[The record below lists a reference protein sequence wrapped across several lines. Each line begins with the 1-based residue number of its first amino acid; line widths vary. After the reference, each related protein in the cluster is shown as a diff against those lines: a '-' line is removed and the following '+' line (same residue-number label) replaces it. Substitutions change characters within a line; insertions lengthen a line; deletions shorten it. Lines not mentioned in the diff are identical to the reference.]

1 MINYNY
7 YSQNGL
13 RGELHVI
20 NEEEKM
26 IYKVESYRQLD
37 SSEIGYLYN
46 LELIAGR
53 EYINPDYSDAQGYV
67 TKEAFV
73 ESVHLEQ
80 IAFYPLSETL
90 TEALEDNG
98 YTVININNYKIHQFK
113 GC

>member
-20 NEEEKM
+20 SEDKL

-37 SSEIGYLYN
+37 SSAIGFVFN
-46 LELIAGR
+46 LELVAGYD
-53 EYINPDYSDAQGYV
+53 YIDIDYSDMQGYV
-67 TKEAFV
+67 SKENFV
-73 ESVHLEQ
+73 EDIHLEQ
-80 IAFYPLSETL
+80 ITFYPLTETL
-90 TEALEDNG
+90 TEALEDGG
-98 YTVININNYKIHQFK
+98 YTAININDYKVHQFK

>member
-20 NEEEKM
+20 SEDKL

-37 SSEIGYLYN
+37 SSEIGYVYN
-46 LELIAGR
+46 LELVAGYD
-53 EYINPDYSDAQGYV
+53 YINPDYSDMQGYV
-67 TKEAFV
+67 SKENFV
-73 ESVHLEQ
+73 EDIHLEQ
-80 IAFYPLSETL
+80 ITFYPMSETL

-98 YTVININNYKIHQFK
+98 YKVININDYKIHQFK

>member
-20 NEEEKM
+20 SADKKF

-37 SSEIGYLYN
+37 SSEIAFLYN
-46 LELIAGR
+46 LELVAGYD
-53 EYINPDYSDAQGYV
+53 YINPDENDVQGYV
-67 TKEAFV
+67 SKENFV
-73 ESVHLEQ
+73 ENVHLEQ
-80 IAFYPLSETL
+80 MTFYPMSETL
-90 TEALEDNG
+90 EEVLNFND
-98 YTVININNYKIHQFK
+98 YTVININEYKIHQFK